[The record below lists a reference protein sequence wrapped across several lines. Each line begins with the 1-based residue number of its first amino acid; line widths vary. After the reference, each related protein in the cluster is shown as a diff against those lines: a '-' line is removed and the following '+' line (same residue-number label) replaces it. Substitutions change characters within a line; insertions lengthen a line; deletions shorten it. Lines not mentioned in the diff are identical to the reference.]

1 MSLANVWLAMS
12 TQARDEFR
20 ARRQQGDEFRA
31 RRQQGDE
38 YSGPMDD
45 ETYYVLDKMSDQ
57 EVVSGLFATPT
68 LGGKTYITFS
78 VYLPGEARVQKAID
92 DLTERWPGH
101 FIVVGAWFMDGRQA
115 GTQWELDEEGERTGN
130 VTGTPIYPIPAQA
143 YRIMPPVIVYGPDRE
158 VISST
163 AATSNADLRDIN
175 LLASQAPR
183 RFT

>member
-20 ARRQQGDEFRA
+20 ARRQQGD
-31 RRQQGDE
+31 Q

-45 ETYYVLDKMSDQ
+45 DTYYVLDKMSDQ

-92 DLTERWPGH
+92 YLTERWPGH

-143 YRIMPPVIVYGPDRE
+143 YRIMPPINVYDENGDL
-158 VISST
+158 VSST
-163 AATSNADLRDIN
+163 PATSNAQLVDVN
-175 LLASQAPR
+175 LLAGQAPR